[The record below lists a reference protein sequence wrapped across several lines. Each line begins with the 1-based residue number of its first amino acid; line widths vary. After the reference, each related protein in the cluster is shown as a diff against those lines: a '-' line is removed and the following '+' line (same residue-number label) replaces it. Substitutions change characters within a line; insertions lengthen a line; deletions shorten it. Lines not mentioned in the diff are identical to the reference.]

1 MLFYFVFEFSKRD
14 FLHIFPIHQLFG
26 FLNYIYRKLMNYVRL
41 FKKKNNNNN
50 LFKFYIIILS
60 LIDTCLIIIRDV
72 VRNF

>member
-41 FKKKNNNNN
+41 KNNN
-50 LFKFYIIILS
+50 LLKFYIIILS

>member
-41 FKKKNNNNN
+41 LKK
-50 LFKFYIIILS
+50 
-60 LIDTCLIIIRDV
+60 
-72 VRNF
+72 

>member
-1 MLFYFVFEFSKRD
+1 MLFYFVFEFSKREL
-14 FLHIFPIHQLFG
+14 LHKFPIYQLFV

-41 FKKKNNNNN
+41 KNNN
-50 LFKFYIIILS
+50 LLKFYIIILS